1 MKRIERACRITQ
13 TLIENPNKL
22 FALGFFAET
31 FDCAKSSISEDIKAL
46 RIAVSSNGYGFVE
59 TVAGAKGGVRYVPY
73 VSYEMAMQ
81 TLNEIKAMFLEP
93 DRMLGGGFL
102 YTSDMMFSPLVAKG
116 VASIFARHFAKSE
129 ATCIVTVE
137 TKGIAIAAFTADMLD
152 LPLIVLRRES
162 KISEGSTV
170 SINYFSGS
178 TDRIQKMSLA
188 KRAIKSG
195 EKALIIDDFMRGG
208 GSIVGIKDML
218 REFDVDTVG
227 VGVVVVAN
235 SNQRKNIG
243 EYFPLLLLNTDEKEK
258 FVCDVEINSK
268 IIRDWA

>member
-22 FALGFFAET
+22 FALGFFADV
-31 FDCAKSSISEDIKAL
+31 FSCAKSSVSADIKAVKQAL
-46 RIAVSSNGYGFVE
+46 QENGYGFVE
-59 TVAGAKGGVRYVPY
+59 TIAGAKGGVRYIPF
-73 VSYEMAMQ
+73 VSYDMAMQ
-81 TLNEIKAMFLEP
+81 TLHELKAMFLEP

-102 YTSDMMFSPLVAKG
+102 YTSDMMFSPSVAKG
-116 VASIFARHFAKSE
+116 VGGIFARHFAQSE

-137 TKGIAIAAFTADMLD
+137 TKGIAVAAFTADFLG

-162 KISEGSTV
+162 KVSEGSTV

-178 TDRIQKMSLA
+178 TDRIQKMSLS

-218 REFDVDTVG
+218 NEFEVETVG
-227 VGVVVVAN
+227 IGVVVVAN
-235 SNQRKNIG
+235 ANQRKNIG
-243 EYFPLLLLNTDEKEK
+243 EYFPLLLLNTDEKK
-258 FVCDVEINSK
+258 KYVCDVEVNSE
-268 IIRDWA
+268 ILRQWA